1 MYSIRTSSSKPSS
14 SMTFLAIQGFMTAI
28 CEGVRSVNTVY
39 EARAAL
45 GELAASEQRVGDR
58 VLTSTLRMSTCR
70 AGALACQFSV
80 LRKRVFSALGTF
92 VSNEG
97 GNCVLRIRAAC
108 LSLNRGS
115 WSRLVPRKKFPA
127 IVCSPRL
134 DSSRLVQVTR
144 ARGE

>member
-28 CEGVRSVNTVY
+28 
-39 EARAAL
+39 
-45 GELAASEQRVGDR
+45 
-58 VLTSTLRMSTCR
+58 STLRMS
-70 AGALACQFSV
+70 
-80 LRKRVFSALGTF
+80 TF